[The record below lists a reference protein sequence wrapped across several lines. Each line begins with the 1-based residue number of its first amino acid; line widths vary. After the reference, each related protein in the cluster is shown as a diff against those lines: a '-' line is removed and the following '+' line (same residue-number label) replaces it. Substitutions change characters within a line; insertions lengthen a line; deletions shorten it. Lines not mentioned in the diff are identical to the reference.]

1 MVAKL
6 AIAIDASGARQGAA
20 EVNAALE
27 SVKRKAS
34 EAVNA
39 TAGVGGKLGAGLK
52 GVQGAAGGMST
63 AIGGAARELGHLQGA
78 AQAAA
83 TATAKV
89 GGGLAGIGPAAN
101 DAGKAVEGVGA
112 AAGKARDQLGRFAGA
127 GGGLGGSVARG
138 AAQAKAA
145 LAGVGQ
151 AVDRLKGRFFN
162 LQTAMAGLGAGL
174 FLHSVLDSV
183 KAAQG
188 LEVRLKGLTSSAAAY
203 AEAQRFLAQT
213 ADQLSVN
220 QDELSRTYA
229 NLLPFVNSGN
239 ISMGQAREILV
250 GMSNAAASTGA
261 SSDQLQNAFFGLAQ
275 ALGSANVQ
283 FDEIRQIT
291 DPMPGLMQQLDKAVA
306 GTGKT
311 FKDVVSEGKL
321 SASEF
326 AAILTK
332 ALGAYAGAAEKARD
346 SLASVQTRFG
356 NVITQL
362 TTTLGTPI
370 AEAISPVLDRLA
382 KKLEDPAFAQTAKE
396 IGQTIASAFE
406 LAGNAALWA
415 ADHLDLV
422 VGVLKTL
429 LVLKAGAFLAGVAGD
444 LIALATASAR
454 AATALSAAA
463 VAIGAVG
470 TAIGAVVGVG
480 AFAVGLAMLVQHG
493 TEADQ
498 AVRGLGQALQTYQE
512 AGKAVTAGTREA
524 NAEFEKLGR
533 AAAQAADQA
542 VAAAQR
548 ALAAANEAASKIQS
562 LPWVAAGTQQTPEQQ
577 LAAQQLAKATAER
590 TRLQRE
596 TRSAEEARL
605 QAADY
610 DARNAPKP
618 PAPLKPK
625 DDAKKGA
632 KKRTF
637 ADVLKD
643 AQAERD
649 YAQAVLALTGA
660 RDKSALAIASETA
673 QLAAKRELDQAEIKA
688 SGAQL
693 AALNTVIDARVRADE
708 AAQALG
714 KVRQQGRD
722 AGDQIAQAERELA
735 LVDATSGAR
744 ARELVLLQTKQELTA
759 GGIGAAQAEAE
770 AAALADQASKLEQIN
785 ALKASGEERRGLR
798 VDLGAA
804 QREVELVDATSEARA
819 RELAYLET
827 KQKLIDADVAPDKAE
842 AEAVAVGKL
851 AEALERAEQ
860 ARDLKEG
867 IKDARGETKELQMQL
882 ASVRMMPKERE
893 AYRAVMGDILAM
905 EERMGRE
912 LLPGE
917 RAELQGALADRER
930 QREELERQEEQ
941 QKRLEDIAEGWGDA
955 LADGFTRAALEGEDV
970 KDVLSDIEN
979 QLVQMMTRKLV
990 TEPLAN
996 FLSGLVGT
1004 GISAAAGYFGGA
1016 PATATANS
1024 TAAGTPVT
1032 IGGPG
1037 GAARPYRTG
1046 GSVPAGGAMRGGL
1059 PAALWAGA
1067 PRFAGGH
1074 LAADE
1079 VPAILHAGERVLSHD
1094 VVRELRAQR
1103 TRGKPSGMD
1112 DTGGPVAVTLQFQA
1126 APGMA
1131 ADQQRYA
1138 AGYTPAQLAAH
1149 TRRAV
1154 DMARR
1159 HGA

>member
-1 MVAKL
+1 VVAKL

-20 EVNAALE
+20 EVNAALD
-27 SVKRKAS
+27 SIKAKART
-34 EAVNA
+34 AVA
-39 TAGVGGKLGAGLK
+39 EVSGVGEKLGASVK
-52 GVQGAAGGMST
+52 SIQTAAGGMST

-83 TATAKV
+83 AATAKT
-89 GGGLAGIGPAAN
+89 GGSFQDALAGVGPAAN
-101 DAGKAVEGVGA
+101 DAGQAVEGVGA

-127 GGGLGGSVARG
+127 GGGIGRGVARG

-145 LAGVGQ
+145 LEGVG
-151 AVDRLKGRFFN
+151 AAAERLKGRFFN

-174 FLHSVLDSV
+174 LLHSVLDSV

-188 LEVRLKGLTSSAAAY
+188 LEVRLKGLTASSEGY
-203 AEAQRFLAQT
+203 ADAMRFIRQT

-220 QDELSRTYA
+220 QNDLARSYA

-239 ISMGQAREILV
+239 ISLGQAREILI
-250 GMSNAAASTGA
+250 GMTNAAASTGA
-261 SSDQLQNAFFGLAQ
+261 SSDQLQGAFFGLAQ

-283 FDEIRQIT
+283 FDEVRQIT

-321 SASEF
+321 DASEF
-326 AAILTK
+326 ATILNK
-332 ALGAYAGAAEKARD
+332 ALAGYAGAAEKARD

-382 KKLEDPAFAQTAKE
+382 KKLQDPAFAQTAKE
-396 IGQTIASAFE
+396 IGQTIAAAFE

-429 LVLKAGAFLAGVAGD
+429 LVLKAGTFLAGVAGD
-444 LIALATASAR
+444 MIALATAAAR
-454 AATALSAAA
+454 AATALAAA
-463 VAIGAVG
+463 AAAIGMVG

-480 AFAVGLAMLVQHG
+480 AFAIGLAQVVQHG

-498 AVRGLGQALQTYQE
+498 AVRGLGEALGAFDTAQR
-512 AGKAVTAGTREA
+512 AVAAGTRQVDE
-524 NAEFEKLGR
+524 EFVQLGR
-533 AAAQAADQA
+533 TAKAAAEEA

-548 ALAAANEAASKIQS
+548 ALTAANEASSKIQS
-562 LPWVAAGTQQTPEQQ
+562 LPWVKQGTLQSPEQQ
-577 LAAQQLAKATAER
+577 LAATQVADAQANLDRINSDLATAEK
-590 TRLQRE
+590 RL
-596 TRSAEEARL
+596 
-605 QAADY
+605 AAV
-610 DARNAPKP
+610 KP
-618 PAPLKPK
+618 PPAAAKLTPK
-625 DDAKKGA
+625 VDAKKGA
-632 KKRTF
+632 KTRTF

-673 QLAAKRELDQAEIKA
+673 QLAARRELVQGDIKA
-688 SGAQL
+688 NAAQL
-693 AALNTVIDARVRADE
+693 AQLDAVTDARVRADE

-722 AGDQIAQAERELA
+722 ASDQIAQAERELA
-735 LVDATSGAR
+735 LVDATSAVR

-798 VDLGAA
+798 IDLGAA

-819 RELAYLET
+819 RELAYLKT
-827 KQKLIDADVAPDKAE
+827 KQTLIDADVAPDKAE
-842 AEAVAVGKL
+842 AEAQAVGKL

-930 QREELERQEEQ
+930 QREELKRQEEQ

-996 FLSGLVGT
+996 FLSGLIGT

-1016 PATATANS
+1016 PATPTANS

-1059 PAALWAGA
+1059 PASLWADA

-1112 DTGGPVAVTLQFQA
+1112 GAGSPVAVTLNFQA